1 VKIIAGAAALIIG
14 AVIAACLVV
23 QTWRGDR
30 PSLSVRPNGV
40 LHRVLLTN
48 NQVYY
53 GRLEAS
59 DRGSIAL
66 SHVFYVQVT
75 ADEKTGER
83 TNKLVERR
91 TNDWHSPTRMTI
103 PTDKIVFVEEVG
115 ADSQVANLIAQSES
129 RR

>member
-1 VKIIAGAAALIIG
+1 MKTIAGAAALIIG

-30 PSLSVRPNGV
+30 PTLSVGPNGA
-40 LHRVLLTN
+40 LHSLLLTN

-59 DRGSIAL
+59 DRGSVSL

-91 TNDWHSPTRMTI
+91 TNDWHAPPRMTI
-103 PTDKIVFVEEVG
+103 PTDRIVFIEEVG
-115 ADSQVANLIAQSES
+115 ADSQVAKLIAQAEGK
-129 RR
+129 R